1 MSYTMTFDVSHKVKI
16 GGGHVKNFLRH
27 IARDVDQ
34 AAGFHFPHV
43 NKNIVPERTQL
54 NFTRVND
61 GAGDF
66 RALKSVDGR
75 PPSQELEGYLNQRLS
90 TVVKGLRKDA
100 VPIRGIILQLD
111 PKWFEEHN
119 PAWRESGINQAAL
132 DNLDAS
138 LEWACKEF
146 GQKNLIGFSLHLDE
160 HSPQLQVLLTPVTED
175 GRLAQKD
182 FFRGPSD
189 LRRQHKELRGHMD
202 EAGYDVEV
210 RVTERST
217 EHLSSSEFQAK
228 ADRLQAAAQDIE
240 DEKAAY
246 ETLVRSLDVR
256 RSNLD
261 AQQAALAQK
270 EREVAA
276 EHGKARRTAEA
287 AETAGQAAAAARF
300 AGKLARDEA
309 EKERGR
315 LQATNDRLQQLPPD
329 FDRWLDK
336 VRVGGTPL
344 RDRFMADMAKARA
357 ARSDVARQVGYPVRN
372 KGPEDAEREGG

>member
-16 GGGHVKNFLRH
+16 GGGHVKSFVRH

-34 AAGFHFPHV
+34 AAGFHFQHV
-43 NKNIVPERTQL
+43 NKNIVPERTRL

-75 PPSQELEGYLNQRLS
+75 PPSQELEDYLNQRLA
-90 TVVKGLRKDA
+90 TVAKSLRTNA

-119 PAWRESGINQAAL
+119 PTWRESGINQDAV
-132 DNLDAS
+132 DNLNAS
-138 LEWACKEF
+138 MEWACREF
-146 GQKNLIGFSLHLDE
+146 GQANILGFSLHLDE
-160 HSPQLQVLLTPVTED
+160 YSPQLQVLMTPVTGD
-175 GRLAQKD
+175 GRLSQRD
-182 FFRGPSD
+182 FFKGPAD
-189 LRRQHKELRGHMD
+189 LRRQHKELRSHME

-228 ADRLQAAAQDIE
+228 ADRLQTAAQDIE
-240 DEKAAY
+240 DERATY

-261 AQQAALAQK
+261 AQQAALAEK
-270 EREVAA
+270 EREVLA
-276 EHGKARRTAEA
+276 EQEKARRTAEA
-287 AETAGQAAAAARF
+287 AEIARQAAAAARF
-300 AGKLARDEA
+300 AAKLARDEA
-309 EKERGR
+309 EKERAR

-344 RDRFMADMAKARA
+344 RDQFTADMAKARA
-357 ARSDVARQVGYPVRN
+357 ARHNVARLVDDPIRGR
-372 KGPEDAEREGG
+372 GTEGAEREGS

>member
-27 IARDVDQ
+27 IARDADQ
-34 AAGFHFPHV
+34 AAGFHFQHV
-43 NKNIVPERTQL
+43 NKNIVPERTKL

-75 PPSQELEGYLNQRLS
+75 PPSQELEDYLNQRLA
-90 TVVKGLRKDA
+90 TVAKSLRTNA

-119 PAWRESGINQAAL
+119 PTWRESGINQDAV
-132 DNLDAS
+132 DNLNAS
-138 LEWACKEF
+138 MEWACGEF
-146 GQKNLIGFSLHLDE
+146 GQANILGFSLHLDE
-160 HSPQLQVLLTPVTED
+160 YSPQLQVLMTPVTRD
-175 GRLAQKD
+175 GRLSQRD
-182 FFRGPSD
+182 FFKGPSD
-189 LRRQHKELRGHMD
+189 LRRQHKELRSHME

-240 DEKAAY
+240 DEKATY

-276 EHGKARRTAEA
+276 EHEKARRTAEA
-287 AETAGQAAAAARF
+287 AATAGQAAAAARF
-300 AGKLARDEA
+300 AAQLARDEA